1 MTVLSLTCMSFQYV
15 PAKPDPKSAK
25 SSGPKKSTTTEYE
38 VLNPGAVEAATK
50 NEPAEDGD
58 DIPEMT
64 EEMLAFSKLSLNGYQ
79 QSFEMLQKHPDIYT
93 PGASDALLIAA
104 FNAEN
109 DGKHNYAKRCVH
121 QSLLLQY
128 CEKLGTDGVRVFFKR

>member
-1 MTVLSLTCMSFQYV
+1 MVPLRASLATPRFVVLGNV
-15 PAKPDPKSAK
+15 PEAVRLGRSCA
-25 SSGPKKSTTTEYE
+25 GITEAE
-38 VLNPGAVEAATK
+38 SCGEGA
-50 NEPAEDGD
+50 AEDGD

-64 EEMLAFSKLSLNGYQ
+64 EEMLAFSKLPLNGYQ